1 MDWTMMAG
9 QHANRQGAA
18 LTVPGLLARV
28 SEEIRAQRAQLG
40 QDLARLEHLRSLYV
54 GRHRRAA

>member
-1 MDWTMMAG
+1 MAMAG

-28 SEEIRAQRAQLG
+28 RAEIRTQRAQLG
-40 QDLARLEHLRSLYV
+40 RDLARLEHLRSLYI
-54 GRHRRAA
+54 GRHRRAS

>member
-1 MDWTMMAG
+1 MVMAG

-28 SEEIRAQRAQLG
+28 RAEIREQRAQLD
-40 QDLARLEHLRSLYV
+40 QELARLEYLRSVYV
-54 GRHRRAA
+54 GRHRQAA